1 MKVCFWGDNAG
12 ALMGRPI
19 GGGELQIALLAKVLV
34 KAGHEVVFVDFNI
47 SKDLVT
53 PDGMKIF
60 SVKGYNQGVRFLRF
74 LNRLRCIFNSLK
86 DQKADIYYCRIRDF
100 RHILSFWA
108 SRRVKAKF
116 ILALASDLDVSGF
129 GKRLKY
135 FYLADVGGL
144 WWFINA
150 ILSEIVYSFLLK
162 RSDLILVQHS
172 GQKNA
177 LSGKKINSIILN
189 NLIDLNEIPFEKERV
204 QNDFSYVGSLD
215 KRKGFSEFYELVKLS
230 PDITF
235 KVIGSPRDKTGAL
248 LYDKIK
254 SFTNVSLTGKLNHA
268 DTLHQI
274 SNSRA
279 LISTSPMEGF
289 PNIFIEAWASGI
301 PVLSLSVDPG
311 NVIENEH
318 LGFIAHGDIGLLAK
332 EINNVNNTPEFAE
345 RSRSY
350 VEKNH
355 ALDESRIEE
364 ISNLFL
370 DLAAN

>member
-12 ALMGRPI
+12 ALLGRPI
-19 GGGELQIALLAKVLV
+19 GGGELQIALLAKALV
-34 KAGHEVVFVDFNI
+34 KAGHEVVFVDFNT
-47 SKDLVT
+47 SEDLVT
-53 PDGMKIF
+53 PDGIKLF
-60 SVKGYNQGVRFLRF
+60 YVKGYNKGIRFFRF
-74 LNRLRCIFNSLK
+74 VSRLRCIYNSLK

-100 RHILSFWA
+100 RHILSYWA
-108 SRRVKAKF
+108 SRKVKAKF

-162 RSDLILVQHS
+162 SSDLILVQHS
-172 GQKNA
+172 GQRNTL
-177 LSGKKINSIILN
+177 LSKKINSRIFN

-204 QNDFSYVGSLD
+204 QTDFSYVGSLD
-215 KRKGFSEFYELVKLS
+215 KRKGFSEFYELVRLS
-230 PDITF
+230 PDIAF
-235 KVIGSPRDKTGAL
+235 KVIGAPRDKTGAI
-248 LYDKIK
+248 LYDKLK
-254 SFTNVSLTGKLNHA
+254 SLSNVRLAGKLNHA

-311 NVIENEH
+311 KVIGNEH

-332 EINNVNNTPEFAE
+332 ELKNVKNSPEFAA

-350 VEKNH
+350 VEKTH
-355 ALDESRIEE
+355 ALDESKIEE
-364 ISNLFL
+364 INNLFT
-370 DLAAN
+370 DLVSS